1 MRLTLLLLLAF
12 SIFTSCD
19 DSEGGWFPTQNDGG
33 GWLSDGTDNGP
44 TSNDNGDQSGE
55 NSPEVK
61 KEPEIISPDRS
72 GDIEQRPQSQNTG
85 GQRANVIRMRKEGG
99 VNVIPVKINGVPMDF
114 IFDTGASYISI
125 SLTEANFLYKSGSLK
140 DEDIVTTVDFQDAEG
155 EISEGTIIRLKTVQL
170 GSKTL
175 YNVEASV
182 VHNQGAPLLMGLSA
196 LNKFGTVTIDNTN
209 GTITLAD

>member
-19 DSEGGWFPTQNDGG
+19 DSEGGWFPPQNDGG

-44 TSNDNGDQSGE
+44 TSNDNGDQRGK
-55 NSPEVK
+55 NSPEV
-61 KEPEIISPDRS
+61 KEPEIISPDRT
-72 GDIEQRPQSQNTG
+72 GDIEQRPQRQNTG
-85 GQRANVIRMRKEGG
+85 GQKANVIRMREEGG
-99 VNVIPVKINGVPMDF
+99 VYLIPVKINGIVMDF

-125 SLTEANFLYKSGSLK
+125 SLTEANFLYKTGSLTD
-140 DEDIVTTVDFQDAEG
+140 DEIIRSVDFQDAEG

-182 VHNQGAPLLMGLSA
+182 VHNQSAPLLMGQSA
-196 LNKFGTVTIDNTN
+196 LSKFGTVTIDNAN
-209 GTITLAD
+209 GTVTLGD

>member
-1 MRLTLLLLLAF
+1 MRVIFLFLLAC
-12 SIFTSCD
+12 SVLISCD
-19 DSEGGWFPTQNDGG
+19 DSEGGWLPPQNNGG
-33 GWLSDGTDNGP
+33 GWLADGTDNGP
-44 TSNDNGDQSGE
+44 TSNDKGDQSGE
-55 NSPEVK
+55 SSPEV

-85 GQRANVIRMRKEGG
+85 GQKANVIRMREEGG
-99 VNVIPVKINGVPMDF
+99 VYVIPVKINGVPMDF

-140 DEDIVTTVDFQDAEG
+140 DEDIVSTVDFQDAEG
-155 EISEGTIIRLKTVQL
+155 EISEGTIIKLRTVQL

-182 VHNQGAPLLMGLSA
+182 VHNQRAPLLMGQSA
-196 LNKFGTVTIDNTN
+196 ISKFGKVTIDNAN
-209 GTITLAD
+209 GTITLAE